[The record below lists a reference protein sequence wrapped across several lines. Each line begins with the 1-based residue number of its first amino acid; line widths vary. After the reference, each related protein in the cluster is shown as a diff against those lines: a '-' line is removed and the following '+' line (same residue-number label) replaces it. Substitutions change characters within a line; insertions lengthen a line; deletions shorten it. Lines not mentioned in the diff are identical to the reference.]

1 LTVIIDDPHEIA
13 TPAQLIVAPDL
24 PPLILSR
31 RPTHPLL
38 TFTRRNPTIVM
49 GGLLLAVI
57 VVIAVLA
64 PWLSTADPQALAP
77 ARRVRPPS
85 AHDWFGTDDLGRDVY
100 SRVIYGAR
108 TSLIVGFASAA
119 AATFLGV
126 LVGVLSGFI
135 RWLDPIVM
143 RIIDGLMS
151 IPSVLIA
158 IALLG
163 VARGSIAN
171 VVIAISLSEF
181 PRVAR
186 LVRGEV
192 LSLRER
198 AYVSAAVACG
208 SSATRIMTRHILPN
222 ALDPIIIQ
230 ATYVGASAIVTE
242 AVLSFLG
249 VGTPQTIPSWGNIMA
264 EGRALWQVKPYIV
277 FFPSVFLCVTVLS
290 VNLLGDGLRDFLDP
304 RSVKRT

>member
-1 LTVIIDDPHEIA
+1 MTMTMNSRDE
-13 TPAQLIVAPDL
+13 APDGSTFLAAPAL
-24 PPLILSR
+24 PALIAQ
-31 RPTHPLL
+31 RPPSGAIL
-38 TFTRRNPTIVM
+38 TFVKRNPNIVL
-49 GGLLLAVI
+49 GGVLLLL
-57 VVIAVLA
+57 IALVALFA
-64 PWLSTADPQALAP
+64 PWLATTDPQALSP
-77 ARRVRPPS
+77 AHRVRAPS
-85 AHDWFGTDDLGRDVY
+85 ALYWFGTDDLGRDVY

-108 TSLIVGFASAA
+108 TSLIVGLAA
-119 AATFLGV
+119 AAIATVLGT
-126 LVGVLSGFI
+126 LVGVASGFV

-143 RIIDGLMS
+143 RIIDGFMS

-171 VVIAISLSEF
+171 VIIAISLSEF

-198 AYVSAAVACG
+198 NYVSAAIACG
-208 SSATRIMTRHILPN
+208 SSATRIMARHILPN

-242 AVLSFLG
+242 ALLSFLG

-264 EGRALWQVKPYIV
+264 EGRALWEVKPYIV
-277 FFPSVFLCVTVLS
+277 FFPAIFLCVTVLG
-290 VNLLGDGLRDFLDP
+290 VNLLGDGLRDLLDP
-304 RSVKRT
+304 RSGRRL

>member
-1 LTVIIDDPHEIA
+1 
-13 TPAQLIVAPDL
+13 
-24 PPLILSR
+24 
-31 RPTHPLL
+31 
-38 TFTRRNPTIVM
+38 
-49 GGLLLAVI
+49 
-57 VVIAVLA
+57 
-64 PWLSTADPQALAP
+64 
-77 ARRVRPPS
+77 
-85 AHDWFGTDDLGRDVY
+85 
-100 SRVIYGAR
+100 
-108 TSLIVGFASAA
+108 
-119 AATFLGV
+119 
-126 LVGVLSGFI
+126 
-135 RWLDPIVM
+135 M

-171 VVIAISLSEF
+171 VVIAISLAEF

-230 ATYVGASAIVTE
+230 ATYVGASAIVAE

-290 VNLLGDGLRDFLDP
+290 VNLLGDGLRDVLDP
-304 RSVKRT
+304 RSAKRT

>member
-1 LTVIIDDPHEIA
+1 
-13 TPAQLIVAPDL
+13 L
-24 PPLILSR
+24 PLKCCG
-31 RPTHPLL
+31 
-38 TFTRRNPTIVM
+38 V
-49 GGLLLAVI
+49 GGPGCSAAV
-57 VVIAVLA
+57 
-64 PWLSTADPQALAP
+64 
-77 ARRVRPPS
+77 
-85 AHDWFGTDDLGRDVY
+85 
-100 SRVIYGAR
+100 
-108 TSLIVGFASAA
+108 ASAA
-119 AATFLGV
+119 NRNGSSAGHSIFRSMVAVALELRSRPPPRTRLAWCTSMRPVASETDAATNTHSRFS
-126 LVGVLSGFI
+126 SGFGA
-135 RWLDPIVM
+135 RAETFRPTLTTVRQSRPSESNSSFQPVSPRAVQRDA
-143 RIIDGLMS
+143 IDGLMS

-222 ALDPIIIQ
+222 ALDRIIIQ
-230 ATYVGASAIVTE
+230 ATYVGASAIVAE

-249 VGTPQTIPSWGNIMA
+249 VGTPQTILSWGNIMA

-304 RSVKRT
+304 RSAKRT

>member
-1 LTVIIDDPHEIA
+1 MTARMDNADE
-13 TPAQLIVAPDL
+13 PAAVLLAAPDL
-24 PPLILSR
+24 PPIIASSR
-31 RPTHPLL
+31 RAGPLA
-38 TFTRRNPTIVM
+38 TFVRRNPTIVV
-49 GGLLLAVI
+49 GGLLLTLIALAAVF
-57 VVIAVLA
+57 A
-64 PWLSTADPQALAP
+64 PWLWTVDPQALAP

-85 AHDWFGTDDLGRDVY
+85 ELYWFGTDDLGRDVY

-108 TSLIVGFASAA
+108 TSLVVGAA
-119 AATFLGV
+119 VALVATLLGV
-126 LVGVLSGFI
+126 VVGVVSGFV

-171 VVIAISLSEF
+171 VIIAIALAEF

-186 LVRGEV
+186 LVRGVV
-192 LSLRER
+192 LSLREQT
-198 AYVSAAVACG
+198 YVSAAVACG
-208 SSATRIMTRHILPN
+208 SSPLRIMLRHILPN
-222 ALDPIIIQ
+222 AMDPIIIQ
-230 ATYVGASAIVTE
+230 ATYIGASAIVTE

-249 VGTPQTIPSWGNIMA
+249 VGTPQIIPSWGNIMA

-277 FFPSVFLCVTVLS
+277 FFPSVFHCVTVLA
-290 VNLLGDGLRDFLDP
+290 VNLLGDGLRDLLDP
-304 RSVKRT
+304 RSTKRI